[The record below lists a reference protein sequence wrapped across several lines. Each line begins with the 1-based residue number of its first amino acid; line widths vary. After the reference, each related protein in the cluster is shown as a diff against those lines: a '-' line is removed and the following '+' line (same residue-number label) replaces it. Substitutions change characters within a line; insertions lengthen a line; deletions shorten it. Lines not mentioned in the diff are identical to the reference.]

1 MNLEHIILCKHSK
14 YKNLVQNLTIKQQLE
29 KFNRSYNDDLKD
41 KMNKT
46 ITINETNKYLEE
58 I

>member
-1 MNLEHIILCKHSK
+1 MNLEHIISCKYSK
-14 YKNLVQNLTIKQQLE
+14 YKNLDQNLTIKQQLE
-29 KFNRSYNDDLKD
+29 KFNRSFNDDLKD